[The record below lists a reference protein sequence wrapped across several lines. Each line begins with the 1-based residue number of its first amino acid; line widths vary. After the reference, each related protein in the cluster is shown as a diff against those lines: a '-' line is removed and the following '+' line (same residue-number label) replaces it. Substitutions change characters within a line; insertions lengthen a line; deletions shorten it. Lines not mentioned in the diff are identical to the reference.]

1 MAVNPI
7 KVWNGTAWE
16 YTGPVVAAPP
26 VKYQATQPSSPATGD
41 VWVESDVDVA
51 TFDPSQIVRGGA
63 YTDEAARSSAITS
76 PVTGMITYVGDTGTD
91 SPAST
96 IPQIQAYNG
105 SAWQNTDGLTLL
117 ANVTASAAASV
128 SIDNVFS
135 STYDHYR
142 LIWTQDA
149 TLANGAAYIKY
160 RNGSGDVSTA
170 KYAYQRIYA
179 FGTTIGADSV
189 ADNTIGFLGSLDG
202 SGPTN
207 VKRFLVADI
216 HNPFISTSS
225 TSATVYAATGQTVIN
240 LTHSNY
246 NQADSFTGLKLS
258 MQSSNTTGNIRIY
271 GYRNA

>member
-63 YTDEAARSSAITS
+63 YVNEAARASAITS

-117 ANVTASAAASV
+117 ANVPFTTASFV
-128 SIDNVFS
+128 NVDNVFT
-135 STYDHYR
+135 STYQNYKIVMNLTASSISAGAGITWR
-142 LIWTQDA
+142 GRTGGSNITTGTYGSQYMRGVNTTVNAFTGGSASIGGVASGSASYVAMEATIFSPQLAQATTTNSPNVYVDA
-149 TLANGAAYIKY
+149 TGAFNVQLIQGYHNGANQFDGINIYPD
-160 RNGSGDVSTA
+160 SGT
-170 KYAYQRIYA
+170 
-179 FGTTIGADSV
+179 
-189 ADNTIGFLGSLDG
+189 
-202 SGPTN
+202 
-207 VKRFLVADI
+207 
-216 HNPFISTSS
+216 
-225 TSATVYAATGQTVIN
+225 
-240 LTHSNY
+240 
-246 NQADSFTGLKLS
+246 FTG
-258 MQSSNTTGNIRIY
+258 TVRIY
-271 GYRNA
+271 GLRNS